1 MNSFMA
7 SDKQSHAPND
17 SPANTLFKRN
27 SEIVLKDASAVRRAK
42 KVKLNSLYFNSQ
54 IKNVVFYD
62 LKADHSVQQ
71 GTSPVK
77 VVQIDAPAAGKLR
90 CRSINYNIV
99 DHRSQ
104 NSSDD

>member
-7 SDKQSHAPND
+7 SDKQSHIPND
-17 SPANTLFKRN
+17 SPFDTLFHRN

-42 KVKLNSLYFNSQ
+42 KVKLNRLYFNSQ

-62 LKADHSVQQ
+62 LKADHNVQQ

-77 VVQIDAPAAGKLR
+77 VVKIDAPAAGKLR

-104 NSSDD
+104 NSSED